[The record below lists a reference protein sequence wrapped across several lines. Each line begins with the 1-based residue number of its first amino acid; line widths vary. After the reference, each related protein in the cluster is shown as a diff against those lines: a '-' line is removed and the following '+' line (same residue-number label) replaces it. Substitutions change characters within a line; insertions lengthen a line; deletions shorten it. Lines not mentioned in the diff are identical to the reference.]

1 METKNL
7 CNELFQ
13 AILIDGLTQTNLLK
27 AETLLDVLSSKKE
40 FSYDEQESIFA
51 LIFLLESL
59 SINNFL
65 IKIELQTIKANFI
78 KFKINKKENKVEV
91 DKPINDCNQQ
101 QSEANYLTKSPE
113 KKQYDF
119 FPDIFT
125 VESGNKHR
133 AKNKEL
139 WSTNPKE
146 HAFFTV
152 MDENNSQWEFAVD
165 HEGYLTEYRHLGDRG
180 DIDEEI
186 DYDEIYN
193 ELEDDILK
201 FKDSSNS

>member
-78 KFKINKKENKVEV
+78 KFKINKKENKAEA
-91 DKPINDCNQQ
+91 DKSINDCNQQ
-101 QSEANYLTKSPE
+101 QSETKSVE
-113 KKQYDF
+113 AKRYDF

-133 AKNKEL
+133 AKNKKF

-146 HAFFTV
+146 HAFFTAI
-152 MDENNSQWEFAVD
+152 DENNTQWEFAVD
-165 HEGYLTEYRHLGDRG
+165 HEGYLTEYRHLGDQG